1 MFGLLLGNQTPKF
14 YHKPSNRAITNPT
27 AMDRK
32 MAGTV
37 SLERNAPTSPAITRK
52 DPALPHRPGLKS
64 YAMRLRRR
72 YKTGLFYER
81 TYPLP
86 FHFYERFS
94 TPDLLC
100 GQRRPLQ
107 NPSPASGRDKRGPPV
122 SSQNRKDSPILGRAA
137 LVAAGRGVGGRAG
150 TRPSRIFAKPQPSLR
165 PRQARPSRIFAKP
178 QRFAGLL
185 EHDPPVSSQNR
196 KDSPVFGRAALVAA
210 ERGVGGRAGARPSR
224 GG

>member
-32 MAGTV
+32 MAETV

-52 DPALPHRPGLKS
+52 DLALPHRPGLKS

-100 GQRRPLQ
+100 CQRRPLQ

-122 SSQNRKDSPILGRAA
+122 SSQNRKDSPVFGNAA
-137 LVAAGRGVGGRAG
+137 LPYLRKTPAQPPAATSAALPYFRKTAKIRQFSGGPRL
-150 TRPSRIFAKPQPSLR
+150 SR
-165 PRQARPSRIFAKP
+165 PREEWADARERV
-178 QRFAGLL
+178 
-185 EHDPPVSSQNR
+185 PP
-196 KDSPVFGRAALVAA
+196 GAAS
-210 ERGVGGRAGARPSR
+210 GG
-224 GG
+224 

>member
-14 YHKPSNRAITNPT
+14 YHKPSNRAITNPI
-27 AMDRK
+27 AMNRK

-52 DPALPHRPGLKS
+52 KPALPHRPGLKS

-122 SSQNRKDSPILGRAA
+122 SSQNRKDSPVFGRAA
-137 LVAAGRGVGGRAG
+137 LVAAGRGGGR
-150 TRPSRIFAKPQPSLR
+150 TRRSASL
-165 PRQARPSRIFAKP
+165 P
-178 QRFAGLL
+178 
-185 EHDPPVSSQNR
+185 
-196 KDSPVFGRAALVAA
+196 RAAS
-210 ERGVGGRAGARPSR
+210 GGSSLSSAGRRRDRRPWRTRAPKCCTSR
-224 GG
+224 RSRT

>member
-107 NPSPASGRDKRGPPV
+107 NPSPASGRDKRGPPDF
-122 SSQNRKDSPILGRAA
+122 RKTAKIRRFSGGPRLSRPGEGWADAQE
-137 LVAAGRGVGGRAG
+137 RG
-150 TRPSRIFAKPQPSLR
+150 
-165 PRQARPSRIFAKP
+165 
-178 QRFAGLL
+178 
-185 EHDPPVSSQNR
+185 PPVSSQNR

-210 ERGVGGRAGARPSR
+210 ERGVGG
-224 GG
+224 

>member
-1 MFGLLLGNQTPKF
+1 
-14 YHKPSNRAITNPT
+14 
-27 AMDRK
+27 
-32 MAGTV
+32 MAETV

-52 DPALPHRPGLKS
+52 DLALPHRPGLKS

-100 GQRRPLQ
+100 CQRRPLQ

-122 SSQNRKDSPILGRAA
+122 SSQNRKDSPVFGRAA

-150 TRPSRIFAKPQPSLR
+150 TRPSRIFAKPQ
-165 PRQARPSRIFAKP
+165 
-178 QRFAGLL
+178 RFAGFR
-185 EHDPPVSSQNR
+185 ERGPPVSSQNPSPASGRDKRGPPVFSQNR
-196 KDSPVFGRAALVAA
+196 KDSPVFGRAAFVAA